1 MRKYSLLRSALRL
14 NSRNAA
20 TSLAN
25 RSARCVRVAFLLV
38 SVARSHPCEYEILR
52 LSIRRDAHLV
62 FAKKSPPSATSR
74 GRAIKPVVPPQ
85 FSMQSC
91 IPSFGYMTIPY
102 RDNGRIRRCLLSR
115 GCSTCCSREEFGSS
129 FNAGSHHTR
138 LAGREEDFVLVPGR
152 CICKQN
158 TT

>member
-1 MRKYSLLRSALRL
+1 MRKHALLRSALRL

-52 LSIRRDAHLV
+52 LSIRRDAHLA

-102 RDNGRIRRCLLSR
+102 RDNGRIRRCLLS
-115 GCSTCCSREEFGSS
+115 GCAAVQHAALGRNSEGLPC
-129 FNAGSHHTR
+129 R
-138 LAGREEDFVLVPGR
+138 LTPNPARCEGKLISYWFPVVAFV
-152 CICKQN
+152 K
-158 TT
+158 